1 MVELGIDMLF
11 VFGIFAFIM
20 LVVLHEFG
28 HMVAAKRNGVVVE
41 EFGVGFPPRAWGK
54 KLRKKKGDDTLYS
67 LNWLPLGGF
76 VKLRGEHDDATS
88 KGSFGAASLKTKV
101 KILVAGVGMNFLTAW
116 VLLTGLFL
124 FGAPKLPF
132 ESLTF
137 YGKEQAYVKS
147 DTEVINSKTFIGS
160 VSENSPASKA
170 GINPGDVLV
179 TVNGVEPSAETP
191 LAEIT
196 SESAGKEVTVKF
208 ENEQGE
214 TKEAKVQLREK
225 GAEGGVLGVSA
236 VESVR
241 LRSTWSA
248 PINALATMGQ
258 STHATFAGIGYAI
271 SNLVQGEGDK
281 ASEVVGGPVATV
293 DAINNVSKSGLTDLI
308 LLIALISL
316 SLGIM
321 NILPIP
327 ALDGGRLFLILL
339 FRFRG
344 KVLTKEKEESINAW
358 GMGILLLV
366 VALITVVDIGRIF

>member
-1 MVELGIDMLF
+1 MLF

-28 HMVAAKRNGVVVE
+28 HMVAAKRNSVVVE
-41 EFGVGFPPRAWGK
+41 EFGVGFPPKAWGK

-76 VKLRGEHDDATS
+76 VKLKGEHDDS
-88 KGSFGAASLKTKV
+88 KLKGSFGAASLKTKV

-124 FGAPKLPF
+124 VGAPKLPF
-132 ESLTF
+132 ESLSF
-137 YGKEQAYVKS
+137 YGKEQFYVKS
-147 DTEVINSKTFIGS
+147 DTKVINSKTIIGAVS
-160 VSENSPASKA
+160 DDSPAQKAGLDTGDTLISINNVAPSVNSPVSEITNDFA
-170 GINPGDVLV
+170 GQ
-179 TVNGVEPSAETP
+179 
-191 LAEIT
+191 
-196 SESAGKEVTVKF
+196 EVVVKF
-208 ENEQGE
+208 ENGRGE
-214 TKEAKVQLREK
+214 IQESKVTLREK
-225 GAEGGVLGVSA
+225 GTKEGVLGVSA

-258 STHATFAGIGYAI
+258 STQATFSGVSYAI
-271 SNLVQGEGDK
+271 SNLVRGEGDK

-293 DAINNVSKSGLTDLI
+293 DAINNVSKSGLTELI

-344 KVLTKEKEESINAW
+344 KVLTKEREESINAW
-358 GMGILLLV
+358 GMGILLILI
-366 VALITVVDIGRIF
+366 ALITIVDVGRIF

>member
-1 MVELGIDMLF
+1 MLF

-41 EFGVGFPPRAWGK
+41 EFGVGFPPRAWGR
-54 KLRKKKGDDTLYS
+54 KLRRKKGDDTLYS

-76 VKLRGEHDDATS
+76 VKLKGEHDDATS
-88 KGSFGAASLKTKV
+88 RGSFGAARLKTKV
-101 KILVAGVGMNFLTAW
+101 KILLAGVGMNFLTAF

-132 ESLTF
+132 ESLPF
-137 YGKEQAYVKS
+137 YGKEQFFVKS
-147 DTEVINSKTFIGS
+147 DTDVINSRTVISG
-160 VSENSPASKA
+160 VSDGSPASQA
-170 GINPGDVLV
+170 GIESGAVLV
-179 TVNGVEPSAETP
+179 SINDVQPSAETP
-191 LAEIT
+191 LAKIT
-196 SESAGKEVTVKF
+196 SGLAGQDVAVIF
-208 ENEQGE
+208 ENSQGE
-214 TKEAKVQLREK
+214 VETAEVKLRES
-225 GAEGGVLGVSA
+225 GAQGGVLGVSS

-248 PINALATMGQ
+248 PINAAATMVQ
-258 STHATFAGIGYAI
+258 STEATFKGIAYAVG
-271 SNLVQGEGDK
+271 NLTRGEGQK

-293 DAINNVSKSGLTDLI
+293 DAINSVSKSGITDLI

-321 NILPIP
+321 NALPIP

-344 KVLTKEKEESINAW
+344 KVLTKEKEETINAW
-358 GMGILLLV
+358 GMGVLLSLV
-366 VALITVVDIGRIF
+366 LVITVVDVGRIF

>member
-1 MVELGIDMLF
+1 MLF
-11 VFGIFAFIM
+11 VFGLFAFIM

-54 KLRKKKGDDTLYS
+54 KLRKKRGDDTLYS

-76 VKLRGEHDDATS
+76 VKLKGEHDDAVS

-116 VLLTGLFL
+116 VLLTALFL
-124 FGAPKLPF
+124 VGAPRLPL
-132 ESLTF
+132 ESLPF
-137 YGKEQAYVKS
+137 YGKEQFVVKI
-147 DTEVINSKTFIGS
+147 DTRVSSLDTFVAG
-160 VSENSPASKA
+160 VSADSPASVA
-170 GINPGDVLV
+170 GLKEGDKIVSLGGQVPGAERSINDITAELAGTTTGLKFVDSSTGEVV
-179 TVNGVEPSAETP
+179 T
-191 LAEIT
+191 
-196 SESAGKEVTVKF
+196 KEVT
-208 ENEQGE
+208 
-214 TKEAKVQLREK
+214 LREK
-225 GAEGGVLGVSA
+225 GASGGVIGVQA
-236 VESVR
+236 VESVKF
-241 LRSTWSA
+241 RSTWSA
-248 PINALATMGQ
+248 PINAFATLLQ
-258 STHATFAGIGYAI
+258 TVEATFKGVGYAV
-271 SNLVQGEGDK
+271 SNLVQGEGEK

-293 DAINNVSKSGLTDLI
+293 DAIKGVSETGFVQLV

-316 SLGIM
+316 SLRIM

-358 GMGILLLV
+358 GMGFLLLFIAV
-366 VALITVVDIGRIF
+366 ITIVDVGRIF

>member
-1 MVELGIDMLF
+1 MLF

-28 HMVAAKRNGVVVE
+28 HMVAAKRNRVVVE

-54 KLRKKKGDDTLYS
+54 KLRKKKGDETLYS

-76 VKLRGEHDDATS
+76 VKLKGEHDDATS
-88 KGSFGAASLKTKV
+88 KGSFGAARLKTKV
-101 KILVAGVGMNFLTAW
+101 KILLAGVGMNFLTAF

-132 ESLTF
+132 ESLAF
-137 YGKEQAYVKS
+137 YGKEQFYIKS
-147 DTEVINSKTFIGS
+147 DTKVINSKTLISG
-160 VSENSPASKA
+160 VSDGSPAQQAK
-170 GINPGDVLV
+170 IEPGDNLLSI
-179 TVNGVEPSAETP
+179 NGVQPDAENP
-191 LAEIT
+191 LAELT
-196 SESAGKEVTVKF
+196 TKFAGQKVQVKLENSDGEVKEV
-208 ENEQGE
+208 E
-214 TKEAKVQLREK
+214 VQLREK
-225 GAEGGVLGVSA
+225 GAEGGVLGVSS

-241 LRSTWSA
+241 LRSTWSS
-248 PINALATMGQ
+248 PINALAVMGQ
-258 STHATFAGIGYAI
+258 STEATFKGIGYAV
-271 SNLVQGEGDK
+271 SNLTRGEGQK

-293 DAINNVSKSGLTDLI
+293 DAIKDVSRSGIADLI

-321 NILPIP
+321 NVLPIP

-339 FRFRG
+339 FRLRG

-358 GMGILLLV
+358 GMGALLFLV
-366 VALITVVDIGRIF
+366 FIITIVDLGRIF

>member
-1 MVELGIDMLF
+1 MLF

-76 VKLRGEHDDATS
+76 VKLKGEHDDSTE
-88 KGSFGAASLKTKV
+88 KGSFGAATLKTKV
-101 KILVAGVGMNFLTAW
+101 KILLAGVGMNFLTAW
-116 VLLTGLFL
+116 ILLTGLFL

-132 ESLTF
+132 ESLPF
-137 YGKEQAYVKS
+137 YGKEQTFIKS
-147 DTEVINSKTFIGS
+147 DTKVIDSKTFIGQ
-160 VSENSPASKA
+160 VSEESPAAKA
-170 GINPGDVLV
+170 GLETGDILLSL
-179 TVNGVEPSAETP
+179 NGIAPSAENP
-191 LAEIT
+191 LASLT
-196 SESAGKEVTVKF
+196 SEFASSEVKLSFQKGEGGEIKESTVK
-208 ENEQGE
+208 
-214 TKEAKVQLREK
+214 LREK
-225 GAEGGVLGVSA
+225 GADGGVLGVSS

-248 PINALATMGQ
+248 PINAITTMYQ
-258 STHATFAGIGYAI
+258 STVATFKGVGYAV
-271 SNLVQGEGDK
+271 SNVARGESEK
-281 ASEVVGGPVATV
+281 AADVVGGPVATV
-293 DAINNVSKSGLTDLI
+293 DAINNVSRSGLTDLV

-321 NILPIP
+321 NSLPIP

-339 FRFRG
+339 FRLRG
-344 KVLTKEKEESINAW
+344 KALTKEKEESINAW
-358 GMGILLLV
+358 GMGGLLIFI
-366 VALITVVDIGRIF
+366 AFITVVDFKRIF

>member
-1 MVELGIDMLF
+1 MLF
-11 VFGIFAFIM
+11 VFGIFSFIM

-76 VKLRGEHDDATS
+76 VKLKGEHDDATS

-124 FGAPKLPF
+124 VGAPRLPF
-132 ESLTF
+132 ESLPF
-137 YGKEQAYVKS
+137 YGKEQAVIKS
-147 DTEVINSKTFIGS
+147 DTKVSALDTYVSF
-160 VSENSPASKA
+160 VSESSPASEA
-170 GINPGDVLV
+170 GLSAGDIILSIG
-179 TVNGVEPSAETP
+179 NISPSIETS
-191 LAEIT
+191 LNEIT
-196 SESAGKEVTVKF
+196 AQLAGSESELKFKDSDSGEVVVQEVK
-208 ENEQGE
+208 
-214 TKEAKVQLREK
+214 LREK
-225 GAEGGVLGVSA
+225 GSSGGVLGVQS
-236 VESVR
+236 VESVKFK
-241 LRSTWSA
+241 STWSA
-248 PINALATMGQ
+248 PINALTTMYQ
-258 STHATFAGIGYAI
+258 STEATFNGVGYAV
-271 SNLVQGEGDK
+271 SNLVRGDGQK

-293 DAINNVSKSGLTDLI
+293 DAIKGVSETGLVQLV

-339 FRFRG
+339 FRARG
-344 KVLTKEKEESINAW
+344 KALTKEKEENINAW
-358 GMGILLLV
+358 GMGFLLLLIAV
-366 VALITVVDIGRIF
+366 ITVVDVGRIF